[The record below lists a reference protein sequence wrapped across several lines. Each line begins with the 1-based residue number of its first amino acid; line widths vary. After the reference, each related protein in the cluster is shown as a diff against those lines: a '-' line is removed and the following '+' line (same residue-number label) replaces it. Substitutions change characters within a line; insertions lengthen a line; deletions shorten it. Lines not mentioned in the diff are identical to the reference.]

1 MLPEPFGGARRV
13 RPALTS
19 TPLPVSGRCA
29 ATWRLVR
36 ELPQTSACRALLHA
50 MYISSRHPAGDTI
63 QLSGVYMRLFRRL
76 AVPASESHLV
86 AALVLCMV
94 VLSLLLCGVIW
105 QSGVIDYQRE
115 LIRLIWN
122 SRYGG

>member
-1 MLPEPFGGARRV
+1 
-13 RPALTS
+13 
-19 TPLPVSGRCA
+19 
-29 ATWRLVR
+29 
-36 ELPQTSACRALLHA
+36 
-50 MYISSRHPAGDTI
+50 
-63 QLSGVYMRLFRRL
+63 MRLFRRL
-76 AVPASESHLV
+76 AVPASESHLA

-94 VLSLLLCGVIW
+94 VMSLLLYGVIW

>member
-1 MLPEPFGGARRV
+1 
-13 RPALTS
+13 
-19 TPLPVSGRCA
+19 
-29 ATWRLVR
+29 
-36 ELPQTSACRALLHA
+36 
-50 MYISSRHPAGDTI
+50 
-63 QLSGVYMRLFRRL
+63 MRLFRRL
-76 AVPASESHLV
+76 ALPASESYLA

-94 VLSLLLCGVIW
+94 VMSLLLYGVIW